1 MTSSDFFAA
10 VPPETR
16 AIVDA
21 ARHVVLSVA
30 PAGSKEIACQSQ
42 RPRSA
47 SMMWKLVRYVVDGET
62 VVTIGTFTRH
72 SSIFFARG
80 TELEDEDGVLEGGG
94 KVLRYITL
102 RTPADAKRREV
113 KDLVRKA
120 FALVSQRRPKDRRA

>member
-1 MTSSDFFAA
+1 
-10 VPPETR
+10 
-16 AIVDA
+16 
-21 ARHVVLSVA
+21 
-30 PAGSKEIACQSQ
+30 
-42 RPRSA
+42 
-47 SMMWKLVRYVVDGET
+47 MWKLVRYVVDGET

-113 KDLVRKA
+113 KDLIRKA
-120 FALVSQRRPKDRRA
+120 FALVATRRAKVRKEARG